1 MFKLPVDLLGMTL
14 SFGEMED
21 GPFQMN
27 RWSYETEDRDD
38 RSPYKDLD
46 DHSTFRNRDLDR
58 FPGYWI
64 MDHLAGFYKL
74 RSTWSCTVSMIVL

>member
-1 MFKLPVDLLGMTL
+1 MTP

-38 RSPYKDLD
+38 RSPYKDVD
-46 DHSTFRNRDLDR
+46 DHSTFGNRDLDR

-74 RSTWSCTVSMIVL
+74 RSMWSCTVSMIVL

>member
-27 RWSYETEDRDD
+27 RWSCETEDRDD
-38 RSPYKDLD
+38 RSQYEDVD
-46 DHSTFRNRDLDR
+46 DHSTFSNRDL
-58 FPGYWI
+58 GYWI
-64 MDHLAGFYKL
+64 MDHLAGFHKL
-74 RSTWSCTVSMIVL
+74 RSTCCKKLYP